1 MLSRASFVLHF
12 LIILDYICTLKI
24 KFMDIIL
31 IGIGAVFMLVG
42 LTGCI
47 LPIIPGPPLGYIGLL
62 FLHFTER
69 FQFDSNDLF
78 LWAFIAV
85 IVTVADN
92 VLPIWTTK
100 KFGGSKAGV
109 WGSTLG
115 LILGLFFAPVGII
128 VGPFIGAVLGEM
140 LNNNNDKALKAGFGA
155 FMGFVFGVGLKLAS
169 TGYFAWLFAKTV
181 F

>member
-1 MLSRASFVLHF
+1 
-12 LIILDYICTLKI
+12 
-24 KFMDIIL
+24 
-31 IGIGAVFMLVG
+31 MLVG
-42 LTGCI
+42 LVGCI
-47 LPIIPGPPLGYIGLL
+47 LPVIPGPPLGYVGLL
-62 FLHFTER
+62 LLNFTKGA
-69 FQFDSNDLF
+69 QFETNDMV
-78 LWAFIAV
+78 LWAFVAV

-109 WGSTLG
+109 WGSTIG
-115 LILGLFFAPVGII
+115 LILGLFFAPVGIL

-140 LNNNNDKALKAGFGA
+140 LNNNNEKALKAGIGA

-169 TGYFAWLFAKTV
+169 TGYFAWIFIQEV